1 MRTAAREAAFKIV
14 FASRFTGSFDVE
26 LAKTLEKADH
36 LNKDDCEYIKN
47 ILAVLSVHEKELLQ
61 LIDAHSCDFAE
72 SQLFPADKSVLLLAL
87 AEIKYLD
94 DIPDVVSINEAA
106 NIASKYSSPKSASFI
121 SGILSEIIKE

>member
-1 MRTAAREAAFKIV
+1 M
-14 FASRFTGSFDVE
+14 
-26 LAKTLEKADH
+26 
-36 LNKDDCEYIKN
+36 NKDDCEYIKN